1 MKHLKDSETSIA
13 HTKNLLFSRL
23 IENSKDLIY
32 RYEFVPRRGFT
43 YVNPAAISITG
54 HTPEE
59 HYANPDLGLDLIQRD
74 SPAGQPAV
82 LKWVRKDGSII
93 WTEQHNVP
101 VYNETGELVAIE
113 GIARDVTE
121 REQILQ
127 ALRLENQ
134 RFLRFFDANIVG
146 IGIVE
151 EGGTLLMAN
160 DYYLNILG
168 ATRQDVLEGK
178 VNWKTSTPP
187 EWLPV
192 DENALRELNERG
204 ICKPYEKEYIRADGT
219 HVPVYL
225 VKAMLPGPERQIAA
239 FILDITERRQAE
251 KVVQTIAEDLRRS
264 NEELEQ
270 FAYVASHD
278 LQEPLRMVT
287 SYMQLL
293 AERYQG
299 KLDQDADEFIGY
311 AVDGAKRMQ
320 NLINDLLAYSRI
332 GTRGNPFA
340 QVSIEKLL
348 EDALKDLQ
356 IVIEESGAEITHD
369 PLPELNADPM
379 QLSAVL
385 QNLLSNAIK
394 YRSAEPPRIHV
405 GARKEGNEWIFSVRD
420 NGIGINP
427 RFAER
432 IFVIFQR
439 LNPPGKYP
447 GTGIGLAICKRIIQ
461 RHGGRIWVE
470 SAPGQGATF
479 YFTIPT
485 EAA

>member
-1 MKHLKDSETSIA
+1 MKHPKHLETPNA
-13 HTKNLLFSRL
+13 KNKNLLFSHL
-23 IENSKDLIY
+23 VENSKDLIY
-32 RYEFVPRRGFT
+32 RYEFVPRRFS
-43 YVNPAAISITG
+43 YVNPAALSITG
-54 HTPEE
+54 YTPEE
-59 HYANPDLGLDLIQRD
+59 HYANPDLARDLIHQDTPEGQR
-74 SPAGQPAV
+74 AL
-82 LKWVRKDGSII
+82 LKWVRKDGSVI
-93 WTEQHNVP
+93 WTEQQNVP

-146 IGIVE
+146 IAITDSA
-151 EGGTLLMAN
+151 GTVLMAN

-168 ATRQDVLEGK
+168 TTRQDFVEGE
-178 VNWKTSTPP
+178 VNSMNFTPP
-187 EWLPV
+187 EWLAA
-192 DENALRELNERG
+192 DENALQELNDRG
-204 ICKPYEKEYIRADGT
+204 ICKPYEKEYIRADAT
-219 HVPVYL
+219 RVPVYL
-225 VKAMLPGPERQIAA
+225 VQALLPGPEKQIAA
-239 FILDITERRQAE
+239 FILDITERQQAE
-251 KVVQTIAEDLRRS
+251 KIVQTIAQDLRRS

-332 GTRGNPFA
+332 GTQGNPFVL
-340 QVSIEKLL
+340 VSVEELL
-348 EDALKDLQ
+348 ENALTNLQ
-356 IVIEESGAEITHD
+356 VVIGENEAEITHD
-369 PLPELNADPM
+369 PLPQLHADPV
-379 QLSAVL
+379 QLSTVI
-385 QNLLSNAIK
+385 QNLLSNSIK
-394 YRSAEPPRIHV
+394 YRSAERPRIHLS
-405 GARKEGNEWIFSVRD
+405 ARQEGSEWVFSVRD
-420 NGIGINP
+420 NGIGIHP

-432 IFVIFQR
+432 IFIIFQR
-439 LNPPGKYP
+439 LNAPRKYP

-470 SAPGQGATF
+470 STPGQGATF
-479 YFTIPT
+479 YFTLPT